1 MTINDVTGILELSK
15 ILPTVT
21 NGDLITLWEK
31 FKYSK
36 YNEPQF
42 DLVFCLNRFV
52 SMVLFLGMERIN
64 E

>member
-1 MTINDVTGILELSK
+1 MTINDVAGILELSRT
-15 ILPTVT
+15 LPTAT

-31 FKYSK
+31 FKSSK

-52 SMVLFLGMERIN
+52 SMILILGMERIN
-64 E
+64 D